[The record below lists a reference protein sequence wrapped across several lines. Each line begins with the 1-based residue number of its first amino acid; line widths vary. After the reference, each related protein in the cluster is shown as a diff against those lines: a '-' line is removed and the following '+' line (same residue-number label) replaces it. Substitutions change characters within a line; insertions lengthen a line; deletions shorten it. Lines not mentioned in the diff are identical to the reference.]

1 MKRIFFIPVTSLF
14 FIGCMSEVDKCV
26 EAQVKAINPFAKYAL
41 ESGASNIETKEEVE
55 ARARLMCMQAAQ
67 GKL

>member
-1 MKRIFFIPVTSLF
+1 M
-14 FIGCMSEVDKCV
+14 GCMSEVDKCV

-41 ESGASNIETKEEVE
+41 ESGALNIETKEEVE